1 MAFVQKILH
10 FVVYKSSTTLAIVL
24 LITFSLAF
32 GVQFFQLDASSDT
45 LLLEDDDDLKF
56 YRDTNKTFGGG
67 GGGDFLIVT
76 YSPNDDLF
84 LQETLT
90 KIEVLSDEL
99 EGLEEIDS
107 VLNFLDVPLLESPRQ
122 SFSEIASNPIS
133 LRKKN
138 VDLSLA
144 KKEFLSNPVYRGLL
158 VSEQLDTVALQIIVK
173 PTTQYNSK
181 IQERYRVMEDSSL
194 SEAEKELKL
203 DSLSQEIDVLKKENV
218 ASQKKLVADTREII
232 SKYKGDA
239 EIYLGG
245 GPMISTDTIQ
255 FILNDIVFFGFA
267 VGLLFIS
274 VLGFIFRQI
283 RWILLPL
290 ISAFISAIVVTGLIS
305 FAGLKV
311 TVVSANYIALLM
323 IIAISLTMHL
333 VVRYQELLSKN
344 SELSQK
350 EIVLMASTQMFIPC
364 LYTALTTIVAFLSLI
379 ISDIKPITDFGL
391 LMATSI
397 VIAFLVTFSFFPAV
411 ISKLPKKEKDFVEDQ
426 SSGITFS
433 IFQIFKYSRIKILF
447 FSLIILGLSILGIS
461 MLSVE
466 NKFIDYF
473 KSDTEIYKG
482 LSLIDE
488 KLGGTAPLDIVINA
502 PKTELIEDDFE
513 DFDDPFGSDDS
524 ASGYWFTSQNLEK
537 LEEIHDYLES
547 RIEIGKV
554 LSVSSGIK
562 LAEIANGRKLNDLE
576 LAFMRELLP
585 EDIKESLLNSYIS
598 DDDNQVRLQARVKES
613 LDGLNRK
620 NLIDEINYDLE
631 NKFGLDK
638 EQFRLTGISV
648 IYNNL
653 LQSLFSSLIG
663 SVGIV
668 FIAIFVM
675 FLFLFRS
682 ISLALI
688 GMIPNFLAAGFVMGS
703 IGFSGVPLD
712 IMTVTVAAISIG
724 IGVDNTIHY
733 LHRFK
738 REFDLSKDYEEC
750 LKNSHT
756 TIGRAMFYTSSTIV
770 IGFLILLSSNFNPSV
785 FFGIF
790 TSLAMIMA
798 ILGSLLL
805 LPTLLYYLK
814 PLK

>member
-90 KIEVLSDEL
+90 KIEELSDEL
-99 EGLEEIDS
+99 ESLEEIDS

-158 VSEQLDTVALQIIVK
+158 VSEQLDTVALQVIVK

-181 IQERYRVMEDSSL
+181 IQERYRIIEDSSL
-194 SEAEKELKL
+194 SETEKELKL

-290 ISAFISAIVVTGLIS
+290 VSAFISAIVVTGLIS

-350 EIVLMASTQMFIPC
+350 EIVLKASTQMFIPC

-411 ISKLPKKEKDFVEDQ
+411 ISKLPKKEKDYVEDQ
-426 SSGITFS
+426 SSGITLS

-447 FSLIILGLSILGIS
+447 LSLIILGLSILGIS

-488 KLGGTAPLDIVINA
+488 KLGGTAPLDLVINA
-502 PKTELIEDDFE
+502 PITEQIDDDFE
-513 DFDDPFGSDDS
+513 DFDDPFGMDDS
-524 ASGYWFTSQNLEK
+524 ASGYWFTSQNLDR

-547 RIEIGKV
+547 RTEIGKV

-562 LAEIANGRKLNDLE
+562 LAEIANGKKLNDLE

-631 NKFGLDK
+631 NKFGLDNQ
-638 EQFRLTGISV
+638 QFRLTGISV

-682 ISLALI
+682 VSLALI

>member
-133 LRKKN
+133 LRRKN

-158 VSEQLDTVALQIIVK
+158 VSEQLDTVALQVIVK

-411 ISKLPKKEKDFVEDQ
+411 ISKLPKKKKDYVEDQ
-426 SSGITFS
+426 SSGITLS
-433 IFQIFKYSRIKILF
+433 IFQIFKYSRIKIIF

-502 PKTELIEDDFE
+502 PETELIEDDFE

-524 ASGYWFTSQNLEK
+524 ANGYWFTSQNLEK

-547 RIEIGKV
+547 RTEIGKV

-562 LAEIANGRKLNDLE
+562 LAEIASGRKLNDLE

-631 NKFGLDK
+631 NKFGLNK

>member
-1 MAFVQKILH
+1 MTFVQKILH
-10 FVVYKSSTTLAIVL
+10 FVVYRSSITLGLVL
-24 LITFSLAF
+24 LITFGLAF
-32 GVQFFQLDASSDT
+32 GVQYFQLDASSDT

-67 GGGDFLIVT
+67 GDFLIVT
-76 YSPNDDLF
+76 YSPFDELF
-84 LQETLT
+84 TRETLT
-90 KIEVLSDEL
+90 KIEELSDEL
-99 EGLEEIDS
+99 EELEEIDS

-122 SFSEIASNPIS
+122 SISEIASNPIS

-144 KKEFLSNPVYRGLL
+144 KKEFSSNPVYRGLL
-158 VSEQLDTVALQIIVK
+158 VSEQLDTVALQAILK
-173 PTTQYNSK
+173 PATQYDSK
-181 IQERYRVMEDSSL
+181 IQERYRINEDSSL
-194 SEAEKELKL
+194 SEIEKQLQL
-203 DSLSQEIDVLKKENV
+203 DLLSQEIDVLQKENV
-218 ASQKKLVADTREII
+218 ATRKKLVADTREII
-232 SKYKGDA
+232 SKYKNDA

-267 VGLLFIS
+267 VGLLFIT

-290 ISAFISAIVVTGLIS
+290 ISAFISAIMVTGLIS

-344 SELSQK
+344 SELNQK
-350 EIVLMASTQMFIPC
+350 EIVLMASTQMFVPC

-379 ISDIKPITDFGL
+379 VSDIKPITDFGL

-426 SSGITFS
+426 SSGITLF
-433 IFQIFKYSRIKILF
+433 IFQIFKNSRIKIIF
-447 FSLIILGLSILGIS
+447 FSVIVFGLAVLGIS

-488 KLGGTAPLDIVINA
+488 KLGGTAPLDLVINA
-502 PKTELIEDDFE
+502 PKTELIDDDFE
-513 DFDDPFGSDDS
+513 DFDDPFGMDDS
-524 ASGYWFTSQNLEK
+524 ASGYWFTSQNLGR

-547 RIEIGKV
+547 RTEIGKV

-562 LAEIANGRKLNDLE
+562 LAEIANGKKLNDLE

-631 NKFGLDK
+631 NKFGLDNQ
-638 EQFRLTGISV
+638 QFRLTGISV

-682 ISLALI
+682 VSLALI

>member
-10 FVVYKSSTTLAIVL
+10 FVVYRSSITLGLVL
-24 LITFSLAF
+24 LTTFGLAF
-32 GVQFFQLDASSDT
+32 GVQYFQLDASSDT

-67 GGGDFLIVT
+67 GGDFLVVT
-76 YSPNDDLF
+76 YSPFDELF
-84 LQETLT
+84 TQETLT
-90 KIEVLSDEL
+90 KIEELSDEL

-122 SFSEIASNPIS
+122 SISEIASNPIS

-144 KKEFLSNPVYRGLL
+144 KKEFSSNPVYRGLL
-158 VSEQLDTVALQIIVK
+158 VSEQLDTVALQAILK
-173 PTTQYNSK
+173 PATQYDSK
-181 IQERYRVMEDSSL
+181 IQERYRINEDSSL
-194 SEAEKELKL
+194 SETERQLQL
-203 DSLSQEIDVLKKENV
+203 DLLSQEIDVLQKENV
-218 ASQKKLVADTREII
+218 AARKKLVADTRAII
-232 SKYKGDA
+232 SKYKNDA

-267 VGLLFIS
+267 VGLLFIT

-350 EIVLMASTQMFIPC
+350 EIVLMASTQMFVPC

-379 ISDIKPITDFGL
+379 VSDIKPITDFGL

-411 ISKLPKKEKDFVEDQ
+411 ISKLPKKEKDYVEDQ
-426 SSGITFS
+426 SSGITLF
-433 IFQIFKYSRIKILF
+433 IFQIFKNSRIKIIF
-447 FSLIILGLSILGIS
+447 FSLIVFGLSVLGIS

-488 KLGGTAPLDIVINA
+488 KLGGTAPLDLVINA
-502 PKTELIEDDFE
+502 PVTEQIDDDFE
-513 DFDDPFGSDDS
+513 DFDDPFGMDDS
-524 ASGYWFTSQNLEK
+524 ASGYWFTSQNLDR
-537 LEEIHDYLES
+537 LEQIHDYLES
-547 RIEIGKV
+547 RTEIGKV

-562 LAEIANGRKLNDLE
+562 LAEIANGKKLNDLE

-631 NKFGLDK
+631 NKFGLDNQ
-638 EQFRLTGISV
+638 QFRLTGISV

-682 ISLALI
+682 VSLALI
-688 GMIPNFLAAGFVMGS
+688 GMVPNFLAAGFGMGS

-738 REFDLSKDYEEC
+738 REFDISKDYEEC

>member
-10 FVVYKSSTTLAIVL
+10 FVVYRSSITLGLVL
-24 LITFSLAF
+24 LITFGLAF
-32 GVQFFQLDASSDT
+32 GVQYFQLDASSDT

-67 GGGDFLIVT
+67 GDFLVVT
-76 YSPNDDLF
+76 YSPFDELF
-84 LQETLT
+84 TQETLT
-90 KIEVLSDEL
+90 KIEELSDEL

-122 SFSEIASNPIS
+122 SISEIASNPIS

-144 KKEFLSNPVYRGLL
+144 KKEFSRNPVYRGLL
-158 VSEQLDTVALQIIVK
+158 VSEQLDTVALQAILK
-173 PTTQYNSK
+173 PATQYDSK
-181 IQERYRVMEDSSL
+181 LQERYRINEDSSL
-194 SEAEKELKL
+194 SETERQLQL
-203 DSLSQEIDVLKKENV
+203 DLLSQEIDVLQKENV
-218 ASQKKLVADTREII
+218 AARKKLVADTRAII
-232 SKYKGDA
+232 SKYKNDA

-267 VGLLFIS
+267 VGLLFIT

-305 FAGLKV
+305 FPGLKV

-350 EIVLMASTQMFIPC
+350 EIVLMASTQMFVPC

-379 ISDIKPITDFGL
+379 VSDIKPITDFGL

-411 ISKLPKKEKDFVEDQ
+411 ISKLPKKEKDYVEDQ
-426 SSGITFS
+426 SSGITLF
-433 IFQIFKYSRIKILF
+433 IFQIFKNSRIKIIF
-447 FSLIILGLSILGIS
+447 FSLIVFGLSVLGIS

-488 KLGGTAPLDIVINA
+488 KLGGTAPLDLVINA
-502 PKTELIEDDFE
+502 PVTEQIDDDFE
-513 DFDDPFGSDDS
+513 DFDDPFGMDDS
-524 ASGYWFTSQNLEK
+524 ASGYWFTSQNLDR

-547 RIEIGKV
+547 RTEIGKV

-562 LAEIANGRKLNDLE
+562 LAEIANGKKLNDLE

-631 NKFGLDK
+631 NKFGLDNQ
-638 EQFRLTGISV
+638 QFRLTGISV

-682 ISLALI
+682 VSLALI
-688 GMIPNFLAAGFVMGS
+688 GMVPNFLAAGFVMGS

-738 REFDLSKDYEEC
+738 REFDISKDYEEC

>member
-10 FVVYKSSTTLAIVL
+10 FVVYRSSITLGLVL
-24 LITFSLAF
+24 LITFGLAF
-32 GVQFFQLDASSDT
+32 GVQYFQLDASSDT

-67 GGGDFLIVT
+67 GDFLIVT
-76 YSPNDDLF
+76 YSPFDELF
-84 LQETLT
+84 TQETLT
-90 KIEVLSDEL
+90 KIEELSDEL
-99 EGLEEIDS
+99 EELEEIDS

-122 SFSEIASNPIS
+122 SISEIASNPIS

-144 KKEFLSNPVYRGLL
+144 KKEFSSNPVYRGLL
-158 VSEQLDTVALQIIVK
+158 VSEQLDTVALQAILK
-173 PTTQYNSK
+173 PATQYDSK
-181 IQERYRVMEDSSL
+181 IQERYRINEDSSL
-194 SEAEKELKL
+194 SETERQLQL
-203 DSLSQEIDVLKKENV
+203 DLLSQEIDVLQKENV
-218 ASQKKLVADTREII
+218 AARKKLVADTRAII
-232 SKYKGDA
+232 SKYKNDA

-267 VGLLFIS
+267 VGLLFIT

-350 EIVLMASTQMFIPC
+350 EIVLMASTQMFVPC

-379 ISDIKPITDFGL
+379 VSDIKPITDFGL

-426 SSGITFS
+426 SSGITLF
-433 IFQIFKYSRIKILF
+433 IFNIFKNSRIKIVF
-447 FSLIILGLSILGIS
+447 FSLIVFGLSVLGIS

-482 LSLIDE
+482 LSLIDQ
-488 KLGGTAPLDIVINA
+488 KLGGTAPLDLVINA
-502 PKTELIEDDFE
+502 PMTEQIEDDFE
-513 DFDDPFGSDDS
+513 DFDDPFGMDDS
-524 ASGYWFTSQNLEK
+524 TSGYWFTSQNLDR

-547 RIEIGKV
+547 RTEIGKV

-562 LAEIANGRKLNDLE
+562 LAEIANGKKLNDLE

-631 NKFGLDK
+631 NKFGLDNQ
-638 EQFRLTGISV
+638 QFRLTGISV

-682 ISLALI
+682 VSLALI

>member
-158 VSEQLDTVALQIIVK
+158 VSEQLDTVALQVIVK

-350 EIVLMASTQMFIPC
+350 EIVLKASTQMFIPC

-411 ISKLPKKEKDFVEDQ
+411 ISKLPKKKKDYVEDQ
-426 SSGITFS
+426 SSGITLS
-433 IFQIFKYSRIKILF
+433 IFQIFKYSRIKIIF

-524 ASGYWFTSQNLEK
+524 ANGYWFTSQNLEK

-547 RIEIGKV
+547 RTEIGKV

>member
-10 FVVYKSSTTLAIVL
+10 FVVYRSSITLGLVL
-24 LITFSLAF
+24 LITFGLAF
-32 GVQFFQLDASSDT
+32 GVQYFQLDASSDT

-67 GGGDFLIVT
+67 GGDFLVVT
-76 YSPNDDLF
+76 YSPFDELF
-84 LQETLT
+84 TQETLT
-90 KIEVLSDEL
+90 KIEELSDEL

-122 SFSEIASNPIS
+122 SISEIASNPIS

-144 KKEFLSNPVYRGLL
+144 KKEFSSNPVYRGLL
-158 VSEQLDTVALQIIVK
+158 VSEQLDTVALQAILK
-173 PTTQYNSK
+173 PATQYDFK
-181 IQERYRVMEDSSL
+181 IQERYRINEDSSL
-194 SEAEKELKL
+194 SETERQLQL
-203 DSLSQEIDVLKKENV
+203 DLLSQEIDVLQKENV
-218 ASQKKLVADTREII
+218 AARKKLVADTRAII
-232 SKYKGDA
+232 SKYKNDA

-267 VGLLFIS
+267 VGLLFIT

-350 EIVLMASTQMFIPC
+350 EIVLMASTQMFVPC

-379 ISDIKPITDFGL
+379 VSDIKPITDFGL

-411 ISKLPKKEKDFVEDQ
+411 ISKLPKKEKDYVEDQ
-426 SSGITFS
+426 SSGITLF
-433 IFQIFKYSRIKILF
+433 IFQIFKNSRIKIIF
-447 FSLIILGLSILGIS
+447 FSLIVFGLSVLGIS

-488 KLGGTAPLDIVINA
+488 KLGGTAPLDLVINA
-502 PKTELIEDDFE
+502 PVTEQIDDDFE
-513 DFDDPFGSDDS
+513 DFDDPFGMDDS
-524 ASGYWFTSQNLEK
+524 ASGYWFTSQNLDR
-537 LEEIHDYLES
+537 LEQIHDYLES
-547 RIEIGKV
+547 RTEIGKV

-562 LAEIANGRKLNDLE
+562 LAEIANGKKLNDLE

-631 NKFGLDK
+631 NKFGLDNQ
-638 EQFRLTGISV
+638 QFRLTGISV

-682 ISLALI
+682 VSLALI
-688 GMIPNFLAAGFVMGS
+688 GMVPNFLAAGFVMGS

-738 REFDLSKDYEEC
+738 REFDISKDYEEC

>member
-158 VSEQLDTVALQIIVK
+158 VSEQLDTVALQVIVK

-411 ISKLPKKEKDFVEDQ
+411 ISKLPKKKKDYVEDQ
-426 SSGITFS
+426 SSGITLS
-433 IFQIFKYSRIKILF
+433 IFQIFKYSRIKIIF

-502 PKTELIEDDFE
+502 PETELIEDDFE

-524 ASGYWFTSQNLEK
+524 ANGYWFTSQNLEK

-547 RIEIGKV
+547 RTEIGKV

>member
-10 FVVYKSSTTLAIVL
+10 FVVYRSSVTLGLVL
-24 LITFSLAF
+24 LITFGLAF
-32 GVQFFQLDASSDT
+32 GVQYFQLDASSDT

-67 GGGDFLIVT
+67 GDFLVVT
-76 YSPNDDLF
+76 YSPFDELF
-84 LQETLT
+84 TQETLT
-90 KIEVLSDEL
+90 KIEELSDEL

-122 SFSEIASNPIS
+122 SISEIASNPIS

-144 KKEFLSNPVYRGLL
+144 KKEFSSNPVYRGLL
-158 VSEQLDTVALQIIVK
+158 VSEQLDTVALQAILK
-173 PTTQYNSK
+173 PATQYDSK
-181 IQERYRVMEDSSL
+181 IQERYRINEDSSL
-194 SEAEKELKL
+194 SETERQLQL
-203 DSLSQEIDVLKKENV
+203 DLLSQEIDVLQKENV
-218 ASQKKLVADTREII
+218 AARKKLVADTRAII
-232 SKYKGDA
+232 SKYKNDA

-267 VGLLFIS
+267 VGLLFIT

-350 EIVLMASTQMFIPC
+350 EIVLMASTQMFVPC

-379 ISDIKPITDFGL
+379 VSDIKPITDFGL

-411 ISKLPKKEKDFVEDQ
+411 ISKLPKKEKDYVEDQ
-426 SSGITFS
+426 SSGITLF
-433 IFQIFKYSRIKILF
+433 IFQIFKNSRIKIIF
-447 FSLIILGLSILGIS
+447 FSLIVFGLSVLGIS

-488 KLGGTAPLDIVINA
+488 KLGGTAPLDLVINA
-502 PKTELIEDDFE
+502 PNTEQIEDDFE
-513 DFDDPFGSDDS
+513 DFDDPFGMDDS
-524 ASGYWFTSQNLEK
+524 ASGYWFTSQNLDR

-547 RIEIGKV
+547 RTEIGKV

-562 LAEIANGRKLNDLE
+562 LAEIANGKKLNDLE

-631 NKFGLDK
+631 NKFGLDDQ
-638 EQFRLTGISV
+638 QFRLTGISV

-682 ISLALI
+682 VSLALI

>member
-10 FVVYKSSTTLAIVL
+10 FVVYRSSITLGLVL
-24 LITFSLAF
+24 LITFGLAI
-32 GVQFFQLDASSDT
+32 GVQYFQLDASSDT

-67 GGGDFLIVT
+67 GDFLIVT
-76 YSPNDDLF
+76 YSPFDELF
-84 LQETLT
+84 TQETLT
-90 KIEVLSDEL
+90 KIEELSDEL

-122 SFSEIASNPIS
+122 SISEIASNPIS

-144 KKEFLSNPVYRGLL
+144 KKEFSSNPVYRGLL
-158 VSEQLDTVALQIIVK
+158 VSEQLDTVALQAILK
-173 PTTQYNSK
+173 PTTHYDSK
-181 IQERYRVMEDSSL
+181 IQARYRINEDSSL
-194 SEAEKELKL
+194 NEIEKQLQL
-203 DSLSQEIDVLKKENV
+203 DLLSQEIDVLQKENV
-218 ASQKKLVADTREII
+218 ATRKKLVADTRAII
-232 SKYKGDA
+232 SKYKDDA

-267 VGLLFIS
+267 VGLLFIT

-344 SELSQK
+344 SDLSQK
-350 EIVLMASTQMFIPC
+350 EIVLMASTQMFVPC

-379 ISDIKPITDFGL
+379 VSDIKPITDFGL

-426 SSGITFS
+426 SSGITLF
-433 IFQIFKYSRIKILF
+433 IFQIFRNSKIKIIFL
-447 FSLIILGLSILGIS
+447 SLIVFGLSVLGIS

-488 KLGGTAPLDIVINA
+488 KLGGTAPLDLVINA
-502 PKTELIEDDFE
+502 PVSEQIEDDFE
-513 DFDDPFGSDDS
+513 DFDDPFGMDDS
-524 ASGYWFTSQNLEK
+524 TSGYWFTSQNLNR

-547 RIEIGKV
+547 RTEIGKV

-562 LAEIANGRKLNDLE
+562 LAEIANGKKLNDLE

-598 DDDNQVRLQARVKES
+598 DDDNKVRLQARVKES

-631 NKFGLDK
+631 NKFGLDNQ
-638 EQFRLTGISV
+638 QFRLTGISV

-682 ISLALI
+682 VSLALI

>member
-1 MAFVQKILH
+1 MVFVQKILH
-10 FVVYKSSTTLAIVL
+10 FVVYRSSITLAFVL
-24 LITFSLAF
+24 LITFGLAF
-32 GVQFFQLDASSDT
+32 GVQYFQLDASSDT

-67 GGGDFLIVT
+67 GDFLIVT
-76 YSPNDDLF
+76 YSPFGELF
-84 LQETLT
+84 TQETLS
-90 KIEVLSDEL
+90 KIEELSDEL

-122 SFSEIASNPIS
+122 SISEIASNPIS

-144 KKEFLSNPVYRGLL
+144 KKEFSSNPVYRGLL
-158 VSEQLDTVALQIIVK
+158 VSEELDTVALQAILI
-173 PTTQYNSK
+173 PTTQYDSK
-181 IQERYRVMEDSSL
+181 IQERYRITEDSSL
-194 SEAEKELKL
+194 NEIEKQLQL
-203 DSLSQEIDVLKKENV
+203 DLLSQEIDVLQKENV
-218 ASQKKLVADTREII
+218 ATRKKLVADTRAII
-232 SKYKGDA
+232 SKYKEDA
-239 EIYLGG
+239 VIYLGG

-267 VGLLFIS
+267 VGLLFIT

-379 ISDIKPITDFGL
+379 VSDIKPITDFGL

-397 VIAFLVTFSFFPAV
+397 VIAFLVTFSFFPAI

-426 SSGITFS
+426 SSGITLF
-433 IFQIFKYSRIKILF
+433 IFQIFKNSRIKIIF
-447 FSLIILGLSILGIS
+447 FSLIVFGLSVLGIS

-488 KLGGTAPLDIVINA
+488 KLGGTAPLDLVINA
-502 PKTELIEDDFE
+502 PLTEQIDDDFE
-513 DFDDPFGSDDS
+513 DFDDPFGMDDS
-524 ASGYWFTSQNLEK
+524 TSGYWFTSQNLDR

-547 RIEIGKV
+547 RTEIGKV

-562 LAEIANGRKLNDLE
+562 LAEIANGKKLNDLE
-576 LAFMRELLP
+576 LAFMRQLLP
-585 EDIKESLLNSYIS
+585 EEIKESLLNSYIS

-631 NKFGLDK
+631 NKFDLDNQ
-638 EQFRLTGISV
+638 QFRLTGISV

-682 ISLALI
+682 VSLALI

>member
-10 FVVYKSSTTLAIVL
+10 FVVYRSSITLGLVL
-24 LITFSLAF
+24 LITFGLAF
-32 GVQFFQLDASSDT
+32 GVQYFQLDASSDT

-56 YRDTNKTFGGG
+56 YRDTNNTFG
-67 GGGDFLIVT
+67 GGGDFLVVT
-76 YSPNDDLF
+76 YSPFDELF
-84 LQETLT
+84 TQETLT
-90 KIEVLSDEL
+90 KIEELSDEL

-122 SFSEIASNPIS
+122 SISEIASNPIS

-144 KKEFLSNPVYRGLL
+144 KKEFSSNPVYRGLL
-158 VSEQLDTVALQIIVK
+158 VSEQLDTVALQAILK
-173 PTTQYNSK
+173 PATQYDSK
-181 IQERYRVMEDSSL
+181 IQERYRINEDSSL
-194 SEAEKELKL
+194 SETERQLQL
-203 DSLSQEIDVLKKENV
+203 DLLSQEIDVLQKENV
-218 ASQKKLVADTREII
+218 AARKKLVADTRAII
-232 SKYKGDA
+232 SKYKNDA

-267 VGLLFIS
+267 VGLLFIT

-290 ISAFISAIVVTGLIS
+290 ISALISAIVVTGLIS

-350 EIVLMASTQMFIPC
+350 EIVLMASTQMFVPC

-379 ISDIKPITDFGL
+379 VSDIKPITDFGL

-411 ISKLPKKEKDFVEDQ
+411 ISKLPKKEKDYVEDQ
-426 SSGITFS
+426 SSGITLF
-433 IFQIFKYSRIKILF
+433 IFQIFKNSRIKIIF
-447 FSLIILGLSILGIS
+447 FSLIVFGLSVLGIS

-488 KLGGTAPLDIVINA
+488 KLGGTAPLDLVINA
-502 PKTELIEDDFE
+502 PVTEQIDDDFE
-513 DFDDPFGSDDS
+513 DFDDPFGMDDS
-524 ASGYWFTSQNLEK
+524 ASGYWFTSQNLDR

-547 RIEIGKV
+547 RTEIGKV

-562 LAEIANGRKLNDLE
+562 LAEIANGKKLNDLE

-631 NKFGLDK
+631 NKFGLDNQ
-638 EQFRLTGISV
+638 QFRLTGISV

-682 ISLALI
+682 VSLALI
-688 GMIPNFLAAGFVMGS
+688 GMVPNFLAAGFVMGS

-738 REFDLSKDYEEC
+738 REFDISKDYEEC

>member
-10 FVVYKSSTTLAIVL
+10 FVVYRSSITLGLVL
-24 LITFSLAF
+24 LITFGLAF
-32 GVQFFQLDASSDT
+32 GVQYFQLDASSDT

-67 GGGDFLIVT
+67 GDFLIVT
-76 YSPNDDLF
+76 YSPFDELF
-84 LQETLT
+84 TQETLT
-90 KIEVLSDEL
+90 KIEELSDEL
-99 EGLEEIDS
+99 EELEEIDS

-122 SFSEIASNPIS
+122 SISEIASNPIS

-144 KKEFLSNPVYRGLL
+144 KKEFSSNPVYRGLL
-158 VSEQLDTVALQIIVK
+158 VSEQLDTVALQAILK
-173 PTTQYNSK
+173 PATQYDSK
-181 IQERYRVMEDSSL
+181 IQERYRINEDSSL
-194 SEAEKELKL
+194 SEIEKQLQL
-203 DSLSQEIDVLKKENV
+203 DLLSQEIDVLQKENV
-218 ASQKKLVADTREII
+218 ATRKKLVADTRAII
-232 SKYKGDA
+232 SKYKNDA

-267 VGLLFIS
+267 VGLLFIT

-350 EIVLMASTQMFIPC
+350 EIVLMASTQMFVPC

-379 ISDIKPITDFGL
+379 VSDIKPITDFGL

-426 SSGITFS
+426 SSGITLF
-433 IFQIFKYSRIKILF
+433 IFQIFKNSRIKIIF
-447 FSLIILGLSILGIS
+447 FSLIVFGLSVLGIS

-482 LSLIDE
+482 LSLIDQ
-488 KLGGTAPLDIVINA
+488 KLGGTAPLDLVINA
-502 PKTELIEDDFE
+502 PMTEQIEDDFE
-513 DFDDPFGSDDS
+513 DFDDPFGMDDS
-524 ASGYWFTSQNLEK
+524 TSGYWFTSQNLDR

-547 RIEIGKV
+547 RTEIGKV

-562 LAEIANGRKLNDLE
+562 LAEIANGKKLNDLE

-631 NKFGLDK
+631 NKFGLDDQ
-638 EQFRLTGISV
+638 QFRLTGISV

-682 ISLALI
+682 VSLALI

>member
-10 FVVYKSSTTLAIVL
+10 FVVYRSSITLGLVL
-24 LITFSLAF
+24 LITFGLAF
-32 GVQFFQLDASSDT
+32 GVQYFQLDASSDT

-67 GGGDFLIVT
+67 GDFLIVT
-76 YSPNDDLF
+76 YSPFDELF
-84 LQETLT
+84 TQETLT
-90 KIEVLSDEL
+90 KIEELSDEL

-122 SFSEIASNPIS
+122 SISEIASNPIS

-144 KKEFLSNPVYRGLL
+144 KKEFSSNPVYRGLL
-158 VSEQLDTVALQIIVK
+158 VSEQLDTVALQAILK
-173 PTTQYNSK
+173 PATQYDSK
-181 IQERYRVMEDSSL
+181 IQERYRINEDSSL
-194 SEAEKELKL
+194 SETERQLQL
-203 DSLSQEIDVLKKENV
+203 DLLSQEIDVLQKENV
-218 ASQKKLVADTREII
+218 ATRKKLVADTRAII
-232 SKYKGDA
+232 SKYKNDA

-267 VGLLFIS
+267 VGLLFIT

-350 EIVLMASTQMFIPC
+350 EIVLMASTQMFVPC

-379 ISDIKPITDFGL
+379 VSDIKPITDFGL

-411 ISKLPKKEKDFVEDQ
+411 ISKLPKKEKDYVEDQ
-426 SSGITFS
+426 SSGITLF
-433 IFQIFKYSRIKILF
+433 IFQIFKNSRIKIIF
-447 FSLIILGLSILGIS
+447 FSLIVFGLSVLGIS

-488 KLGGTAPLDIVINA
+488 KLGGTAPLDLVINA
-502 PKTELIEDDFE
+502 PVREQIDDVFE
-513 DFDDPFGSDDS
+513 DFDDPFGMDDS
-524 ASGYWFTSQNLEK
+524 ASGYWFTSQNLDR

-547 RIEIGKV
+547 RTEIGKV

-562 LAEIANGRKLNDLE
+562 LAEIANGKKLNDLE

-631 NKFGLDK
+631 NKFGLDNQ
-638 EQFRLTGISV
+638 QFRLTGISV

-682 ISLALI
+682 VSLALI
-688 GMIPNFLAAGFVMGS
+688 GMVPNFLAAGFVMGS

-738 REFDLSKDYEEC
+738 REFDISKDYEEC

>member
-1 MAFVQKILH
+1 MTFVQKILH
-10 FVVYKSSTTLAIVL
+10 FVVYRSSITLGLVL
-24 LITFSLAF
+24 LITFGLAF
-32 GVQFFQLDASSDT
+32 GVQYFQLDASSDT

-67 GGGDFLIVT
+67 GDFLIVT
-76 YSPNDDLF
+76 YSPFDELF
-84 LQETLT
+84 TRETLT
-90 KIEVLSDEL
+90 KIEELSDEL
-99 EGLEEIDS
+99 EELEEIDS

-122 SFSEIASNPIS
+122 SISEIASNPIS

-144 KKEFLSNPVYRGLL
+144 KKEFSSNPVYRGLL
-158 VSEQLDTVALQIIVK
+158 VSEQLDTVALQAILK
-173 PTTQYNSK
+173 PTTKYDSK
-181 IQERYRVMEDSSL
+181 IQERYRINEDSSL
-194 SEAEKELKL
+194 SEIEKQLQL
-203 DSLSQEIDVLKKENV
+203 DLLSQEIDVLQKENV
-218 ASQKKLVADTREII
+218 ATRKKLVADTREII
-232 SKYKGDA
+232 SKYKNDA

-267 VGLLFIS
+267 VGLLFIT

-290 ISAFISAIVVTGLIS
+290 ISAFISAIMVTGLIS

-344 SELSQK
+344 SELNQK
-350 EIVLMASTQMFIPC
+350 EIVLMASTQMFVPC

-379 ISDIKPITDFGL
+379 VSDIKPITDFGL

-426 SSGITFS
+426 SSGITLF
-433 IFQIFKYSRIKILF
+433 IFQIFKNSRIKIIF
-447 FSLIILGLSILGIS
+447 FSVIVFGLAVLGIS

-488 KLGGTAPLDIVINA
+488 KLGGTAPLDLVINA
-502 PKTELIEDDFE
+502 PKTELIDDDFE
-513 DFDDPFGSDDS
+513 DFDDPFGMDDS
-524 ASGYWFTSQNLEK
+524 ASGYWFTSQNLGR

-547 RIEIGKV
+547 RTEIGKV

-562 LAEIANGRKLNDLE
+562 LAEIANGKKLNDLE

-631 NKFGLDK
+631 NKFDLDNQ
-638 EQFRLTGISV
+638 QFRLTGISV

-682 ISLALI
+682 VSLALI

>member
-10 FVVYKSSTTLAIVL
+10 FVVYRSSITLGIVL
-24 LITFSLAF
+24 LITFGLAF
-32 GVQFFQLDASSDT
+32 GVQYFQLDASSDT

-67 GGGDFLIVT
+67 GDFLVVT
-76 YSPNDDLF
+76 YSPFDELF
-84 LQETLT
+84 TQETLT
-90 KIEVLSDEL
+90 KIEELSDEL
-99 EGLEEIDS
+99 EELEEIDS

-122 SFSEIASNPIS
+122 SISEIASNPIS

-144 KKEFLSNPVYRGLL
+144 KKEFSSNPVYRGLL
-158 VSEQLDTVALQIIVK
+158 VSEQLDTVALQAILK
-173 PTTQYNSK
+173 PATQYDSK
-181 IQERYRVMEDSSL
+181 IQERYRINEDSSL
-194 SEAEKELKL
+194 SETERQLQL
-203 DSLSQEIDVLKKENV
+203 DLLSQEIDVLQKENV
-218 ASQKKLVADTREII
+218 ATRKKLVADTRAII
-232 SKYKGDA
+232 SKYKNDA

-267 VGLLFIS
+267 VGLLFIT

-350 EIVLMASTQMFIPC
+350 EIVLMASTQMFVPC

-379 ISDIKPITDFGL
+379 VSDIKPITDFGL

-411 ISKLPKKEKDFVEDQ
+411 ISKLPKKEKDYVEDQ
-426 SSGITFS
+426 SSGITLF
-433 IFQIFKYSRIKILF
+433 IFQIFKNSRIKIIF
-447 FSLIILGLSILGIS
+447 FSLIVFGLSVLGIS

-488 KLGGTAPLDIVINA
+488 KLGGTAPLDLVINA
-502 PKTELIEDDFE
+502 PVTEQIDDDFE
-513 DFDDPFGSDDS
+513 DFDDPFGMDDS
-524 ASGYWFTSQNLEK
+524 SSGYWFTSQNLDR

-547 RIEIGKV
+547 RTEIGKV

-562 LAEIANGRKLNDLE
+562 LAEIANGKKLNDLE

-631 NKFGLDK
+631 NKFGLDNQ
-638 EQFRLTGISV
+638 QFRLTGISV

-682 ISLALI
+682 VSLALI
-688 GMIPNFLAAGFVMGS
+688 GMVPNFLAAGFVMGS

-738 REFDLSKDYEEC
+738 REFDISKDYEEC

>member
-90 KIEVLSDEL
+90 KIEELSDEL
-99 EGLEEIDS
+99 ESLEEIDS

-158 VSEQLDTVALQIIVK
+158 VSEQLDTVALQVIVK

-181 IQERYRVMEDSSL
+181 IQERYRVIEDSSL
-194 SEAEKELKL
+194 SETEKELKL
-203 DSLSQEIDVLKKENV
+203 NSLSQEIDVLKKENV

-290 ISAFISAIVVTGLIS
+290 VSAFISAIVVTGLIS

-350 EIVLMASTQMFIPC
+350 EIVLKASTQMFIPC

-411 ISKLPKKEKDFVEDQ
+411 ISKLPKKEKDYVEDQ
-426 SSGITFS
+426 SSGITLS

-502 PKTELIEDDFE
+502 PKTELVEDDFE

-668 FIAIFVM
+668 FIAIFIM

>member
-10 FVVYKSSTTLAIVL
+10 FVVYRSSITLGLVL
-24 LITFSLAF
+24 LITFGLAF
-32 GVQFFQLDASSDT
+32 GVQYFQLDASSDT

-67 GGGDFLIVT
+67 GGDFLVVT
-76 YSPNDDLF
+76 YSPFDELF
-84 LQETLT
+84 TQETLT
-90 KIEVLSDEL
+90 KIEELSDEL
-99 EGLEEIDS
+99 EGLDEIDS

-122 SFSEIASNPIS
+122 SISEIASNPIS

-144 KKEFLSNPVYRGLL
+144 KKEFSSNPVYRGLL
-158 VSEQLDTVALQIIVK
+158 VSEQLDTVALQAILK
-173 PTTQYNSK
+173 PATQYDSK
-181 IQERYRVMEDSSL
+181 IQERYRINEDSSL
-194 SEAEKELKL
+194 SETERQLQL
-203 DSLSQEIDVLKKENV
+203 DLLSQEIDVLQKENV
-218 ASQKKLVADTREII
+218 AARKKLVADTRAII
-232 SKYKGDA
+232 SKYKNDA

-267 VGLLFIS
+267 VGLLFIT

-305 FAGLKV
+305 FVGLKV

-350 EIVLMASTQMFIPC
+350 EIVLMASTQMFVPC

-379 ISDIKPITDFGL
+379 VSDIKPITDFGL

-411 ISKLPKKEKDFVEDQ
+411 ISKLPKKEKDYVEDQ
-426 SSGITFS
+426 SSGITLF
-433 IFQIFKYSRIKILF
+433 IFQIFKNSRIKIIF
-447 FSLIILGLSILGIS
+447 FSLIVFGLSVLGIS

-488 KLGGTAPLDIVINA
+488 KLGGTAPLDLVINA
-502 PKTELIEDDFE
+502 PVTEQIDDDFE
-513 DFDDPFGSDDS
+513 DFDDPFGMDDS
-524 ASGYWFTSQNLEK
+524 ASGYWFTSQNLDR

-547 RIEIGKV
+547 RTEIGKV

-562 LAEIANGRKLNDLE
+562 LAEIANGKKLNDLE

-631 NKFGLDK
+631 NKFGLDNQ
-638 EQFRLTGISV
+638 QFRLTGISV

-682 ISLALI
+682 VSLALI
-688 GMIPNFLAAGFVMGS
+688 GMVPNFLAAGFVMGS

-738 REFDLSKDYEEC
+738 REFDISKDYEEC

>member
-1 MAFVQKILH
+1 
-10 FVVYKSSTTLAIVL
+10 
-24 LITFSLAF
+24 
-32 GVQFFQLDASSDT
+32 
-45 LLLEDDDDLKF
+45 
-56 YRDTNKTFGGG
+56 
-67 GGGDFLIVT
+67 
-76 YSPNDDLF
+76 
-84 LQETLT
+84 
-90 KIEVLSDEL
+90 
-99 EGLEEIDS
+99 
-107 VLNFLDVPLLESPRQ
+107 
-122 SFSEIASNPIS
+122 
-133 LRKKN
+133 
-138 VDLSLA
+138 
-144 KKEFLSNPVYRGLL
+144 
-158 VSEQLDTVALQIIVK
+158 
-173 PTTQYNSK
+173 
-181 IQERYRVMEDSSL
+181 
-194 SEAEKELKL
+194 
-203 DSLSQEIDVLKKENV
+203 
-218 ASQKKLVADTREII
+218 
-232 SKYKGDA
+232 
-239 EIYLGG
+239 
-245 GPMISTDTIQ
+245 
-255 FILNDIVFFGFA
+255 
-267 VGLLFIS
+267 
-274 VLGFIFRQI
+274 
-283 RWILLPL
+283 
-290 ISAFISAIVVTGLIS
+290 
-305 FAGLKV
+305 
-311 TVVSANYIALLM
+311 
-323 IIAISLTMHL
+323 
-333 VVRYQELLSKN
+333 
-344 SELSQK
+344 
-350 EIVLMASTQMFIPC
+350 MASTQMFVPC

-379 ISDIKPITDFGL
+379 VSDIKPITDFGL

-426 SSGITFS
+426 SSGITLF
-433 IFQIFKYSRIKILF
+433 IFNIFKNSRIKIVF
-447 FSLIILGLSILGIS
+447 FSLIVFGLSVLGIS

-482 LSLIDE
+482 LSLIDQ
-488 KLGGTAPLDIVINA
+488 KLGGTAPLDLVINA
-502 PKTELIEDDFE
+502 PMTEQIEDDFE
-513 DFDDPFGSDDS
+513 DFDDPFGMDDS
-524 ASGYWFTSQNLEK
+524 TSGYWFTSQNLDR

-547 RIEIGKV
+547 RTEIGKV

-562 LAEIANGRKLNDLE
+562 LAEIANGKKLNDLE

-585 EDIKESLLNSYIS
+585 DDIKESLLNSYIS

-631 NKFGLDK
+631 NKFGLDDQ
-638 EQFRLTGISV
+638 QFRLTGISV

-682 ISLALI
+682 VSLALI

>member
-411 ISKLPKKEKDFVEDQ
+411 ISKLPKKKKDYVEDQ
-426 SSGITFS
+426 SSGITLS
-433 IFQIFKYSRIKILF
+433 IFQIFKYSRIKIIF

-524 ASGYWFTSQNLEK
+524 ANGYWFTSQNLEK

-547 RIEIGKV
+547 RTEIGKV

-562 LAEIANGRKLNDLE
+562 LAEIASGRKLNDLE

>member
-10 FVVYKSSTTLAIVL
+10 FVVYRSSVTLGLVL
-24 LITFSLAF
+24 LITFGLAF
-32 GVQFFQLDASSDT
+32 GVQYFQLDASSDT

-67 GGGDFLIVT
+67 GDFLVVT
-76 YSPNDDLF
+76 YSPFDELF
-84 LQETLT
+84 TQETLT
-90 KIEVLSDEL
+90 KIEELSDEL

-122 SFSEIASNPIS
+122 SISEIASNPIS

-144 KKEFLSNPVYRGLL
+144 KKEFSSNPVYRGLL
-158 VSEQLDTVALQIIVK
+158 VSEQLDTVALQAILK
-173 PTTQYNSK
+173 PATQYDSK
-181 IQERYRVMEDSSL
+181 IQERYRINEDSSL
-194 SEAEKELKL
+194 SETERQLQL
-203 DSLSQEIDVLKKENV
+203 DLLSQEIDVLQKENV
-218 ASQKKLVADTREII
+218 ATRKKLVADTRAII
-232 SKYKGDA
+232 SKYKNDA

-267 VGLLFIS
+267 VGLLFIT

-350 EIVLMASTQMFIPC
+350 EIVLMASTQMFVPC

-379 ISDIKPITDFGL
+379 VSDIKPITDFGL

-411 ISKLPKKEKDFVEDQ
+411 ISKLPKKEKDYVEDQ
-426 SSGITFS
+426 SSGITLF
-433 IFQIFKYSRIKILF
+433 IFQIFKNSRIKIIF
-447 FSLIILGLSILGIS
+447 FSLIVFGLSVLGIS

-488 KLGGTAPLDIVINA
+488 KLGGTAPLDLVINA
-502 PKTELIEDDFE
+502 PVREQIDDDFE
-513 DFDDPFGSDDS
+513 DFDDPFGMDDS
-524 ASGYWFTSQNLEK
+524 ASGYWFTSQNLDR

-547 RIEIGKV
+547 RTEIGKV

-562 LAEIANGRKLNDLE
+562 LAEIANGKKLNDLE

-631 NKFGLDK
+631 NKFGLDNQ
-638 EQFRLTGISV
+638 QFRLTGISV

-682 ISLALI
+682 VSLALI
-688 GMIPNFLAAGFVMGS
+688 GMVPNFLAAGFVMGS

-738 REFDLSKDYEEC
+738 REFDISKDYEEC

>member
-1 MAFVQKILH
+1 
-10 FVVYKSSTTLAIVL
+10 
-24 LITFSLAF
+24 
-32 GVQFFQLDASSDT
+32 
-45 LLLEDDDDLKF
+45 
-56 YRDTNKTFGGG
+56 
-67 GGGDFLIVT
+67 
-76 YSPNDDLF
+76 
-84 LQETLT
+84 
-90 KIEVLSDEL
+90 
-99 EGLEEIDS
+99 
-107 VLNFLDVPLLESPRQ
+107 
-122 SFSEIASNPIS
+122 
-133 LRKKN
+133 
-138 VDLSLA
+138 
-144 KKEFLSNPVYRGLL
+144 
-158 VSEQLDTVALQIIVK
+158 
-173 PTTQYNSK
+173 
-181 IQERYRVMEDSSL
+181 
-194 SEAEKELKL
+194 
-203 DSLSQEIDVLKKENV
+203 
-218 ASQKKLVADTREII
+218 
-232 SKYKGDA
+232 
-239 EIYLGG
+239 
-245 GPMISTDTIQ
+245 MISTDTIQ

-411 ISKLPKKEKDFVEDQ
+411 ISKLPKKKKDYVEDQ
-426 SSGITFS
+426 SSGITLS
-433 IFQIFKYSRIKILF
+433 IFQIFKYSRIKIIF

-502 PKTELIEDDFE
+502 PKAELIEDDFE

-524 ASGYWFTSQNLEK
+524 ANGYWFTSQNLEK

-547 RIEIGKV
+547 RTEIGKV

>member
-1 MAFVQKILH
+1 MVFVQKILH
-10 FVVYKSSTTLAIVL
+10 FVVYRSSITLAFVL
-24 LITFSLAF
+24 LITFGLAF
-32 GVQFFQLDASSDT
+32 GVQYFQLDASSDT

-67 GGGDFLIVT
+67 GDFLIVT
-76 YSPNDDLF
+76 YSPFGELF
-84 LQETLT
+84 TQETLS
-90 KIEVLSDEL
+90 KIEELSDEL

-122 SFSEIASNPIS
+122 SISEIASNPIS

-144 KKEFLSNPVYRGLL
+144 KKEFSSNPVYRGLL
-158 VSEQLDTVALQIIVK
+158 VSEELDTVALQAILI
-173 PTTQYNSK
+173 PTTQYDSK
-181 IQERYRVMEDSSL
+181 IQERYRITEDSSL
-194 SEAEKELKL
+194 NEIEKQLQL
-203 DSLSQEIDVLKKENV
+203 DLLSQEIDVLQKENV
-218 ASQKKLVADTREII
+218 ATRKKLVADTRAII
-232 SKYKGDA
+232 SKYKEDA
-239 EIYLGG
+239 VIYLGG

-267 VGLLFIS
+267 VGLLFIT

-305 FAGLKV
+305 FAGRKE

-323 IIAISLTMHL
+323 IIAISLTMHI

-379 ISDIKPITDFGL
+379 VSDIKPITDFGL

-397 VIAFLVTFSFFPAV
+397 VIAFLVTFSFFPAI

-426 SSGITFS
+426 SSGITLF
-433 IFQIFKYSRIKILF
+433 IFQIFKNSRIKIIF
-447 FSLIILGLSILGIS
+447 FSLIVFGLSVLGIS

-488 KLGGTAPLDIVINA
+488 KLGGTAPLDLVINA
-502 PKTELIEDDFE
+502 PLTEQIDDDFE
-513 DFDDPFGSDDS
+513 DFDDPFGMDDS
-524 ASGYWFTSQNLEK
+524 TSGYWFTSQNLDR

-547 RIEIGKV
+547 RTEIGKV

-562 LAEIANGRKLNDLE
+562 LAEIANGKKLNDLE
-576 LAFMRELLP
+576 LAFMRQLLP
-585 EDIKESLLNSYIS
+585 EEIKESLLNSYIS

-631 NKFGLDK
+631 NKFDLDNQ
-638 EQFRLTGISV
+638 QFRLTGISV

-682 ISLALI
+682 VSLALI

-805 LPTLLYYLK
+805 LPTLLYYIK

>member
-10 FVVYKSSTTLAIVL
+10 FVVYRSSITLGLVL
-24 LITFSLAF
+24 LITFGLAF
-32 GVQFFQLDASSDT
+32 GVQYFQLDASSDT

-67 GGGDFLIVT
+67 GDFLVVT
-76 YSPNDDLF
+76 YSPFDELF
-84 LQETLT
+84 TQETLT
-90 KIEVLSDEL
+90 KIEELSDEL

-122 SFSEIASNPIS
+122 SISEIASNPIS

-144 KKEFLSNPVYRGLL
+144 KKEFSSNPVYRGLL
-158 VSEQLDTVALQIIVK
+158 VSEQLDTVALQAILK
-173 PTTQYNSK
+173 PATQYDSK
-181 IQERYRVMEDSSL
+181 IQERYRINEDSSL
-194 SEAEKELKL
+194 SEIERQLQL
-203 DSLSQEIDVLKKENV
+203 DLLSQEIDVLQKENV
-218 ASQKKLVADTREII
+218 AARKKLVADTRAII
-232 SKYKGDA
+232 SKYKNDA

-267 VGLLFIS
+267 VGLLFIT

-305 FAGLKV
+305 FVGLKV

-350 EIVLMASTQMFIPC
+350 EIVLMASTQMFVPC

-379 ISDIKPITDFGL
+379 VSDIKPITDFGL

-411 ISKLPKKEKDFVEDQ
+411 ISKLPKKEKDYVEDQ
-426 SSGITFS
+426 SSGITLF
-433 IFQIFKYSRIKILF
+433 IFQIFKNSRIKIIF
-447 FSLIILGLSILGIS
+447 FSLIVFGLSVLGIS

-488 KLGGTAPLDIVINA
+488 KLGGTAPLDLVINA
-502 PKTELIEDDFE
+502 PVTEQIDDDFE
-513 DFDDPFGSDDS
+513 DFDDPFGMDDS
-524 ASGYWFTSQNLEK
+524 ASGYWFTSQNLDR
-537 LEEIHDYLES
+537 LEQIHDYLES
-547 RIEIGKV
+547 RTEIGKV

-562 LAEIANGRKLNDLE
+562 LAEIANGKKLNDLE

-631 NKFGLDK
+631 NKFGLDNQ
-638 EQFRLTGISV
+638 QFRLTGISV

-682 ISLALI
+682 VSLALI
-688 GMIPNFLAAGFVMGS
+688 GMVPNFLAAGFVMGS

-738 REFDLSKDYEEC
+738 REFDISKDYEEC

>member
-158 VSEQLDTVALQIIVK
+158 VSEQLDTVALQVIVK

-411 ISKLPKKEKDFVEDQ
+411 ISKLPKKKKDYVEDQ
-426 SSGITFS
+426 SSGITLS
-433 IFQIFKYSRIKILF
+433 IFQIFKYSRIKIIF

-524 ASGYWFTSQNLEK
+524 ANGYWFTSQNLEK

-547 RIEIGKV
+547 RTEIGKV

-562 LAEIANGRKLNDLE
+562 LAEIANGRKLNDFE

>member
-90 KIEVLSDEL
+90 KIEELSDEL
-99 EGLEEIDS
+99 ESLEEIDS

-158 VSEQLDTVALQIIVK
+158 VSEQLDTVALQVIVK

-181 IQERYRVMEDSSL
+181 IQERYRIIEDSSL
-194 SEAEKELKL
+194 SETEKELKL
-203 DSLSQEIDVLKKENV
+203 NSLSQEIDVLKKENV

-350 EIVLMASTQMFIPC
+350 EIVLKASTQMFIPC

-426 SSGITFS
+426 SSGITLS

-738 REFDLSKDYEEC
+738 REFDLTKDYEEC

>member
-1 MAFVQKILH
+1 
-10 FVVYKSSTTLAIVL
+10 
-24 LITFSLAF
+24 
-32 GVQFFQLDASSDT
+32 
-45 LLLEDDDDLKF
+45 
-56 YRDTNKTFGGG
+56 
-67 GGGDFLIVT
+67 
-76 YSPNDDLF
+76 
-84 LQETLT
+84 
-90 KIEVLSDEL
+90 
-99 EGLEEIDS
+99 
-107 VLNFLDVPLLESPRQ
+107 
-122 SFSEIASNPIS
+122 
-133 LRKKN
+133 
-138 VDLSLA
+138 
-144 KKEFLSNPVYRGLL
+144 
-158 VSEQLDTVALQIIVK
+158 
-173 PTTQYNSK
+173 
-181 IQERYRVMEDSSL
+181 
-194 SEAEKELKL
+194 
-203 DSLSQEIDVLKKENV
+203 
-218 ASQKKLVADTREII
+218 
-232 SKYKGDA
+232 
-239 EIYLGG
+239 
-245 GPMISTDTIQ
+245 MISTDTIQ

-411 ISKLPKKEKDFVEDQ
+411 ISKLPKKKKDYVEDQ
-426 SSGITFS
+426 SSGITLS
-433 IFQIFKYSRIKILF
+433 IFQIFKYSRIKIIF

-502 PKTELIEDDFE
+502 PETELIEDDFE

-524 ASGYWFTSQNLEK
+524 ANGYWFTSQNLEK

-547 RIEIGKV
+547 RTEIGKV

>member
-1 MAFVQKILH
+1 MVFVQKILH
-10 FVVYKSSTTLAIVL
+10 FVVYRSSITLGLVL
-24 LITFSLAF
+24 LITFGLAF
-32 GVQFFQLDASSDT
+32 GVQYFQLDASSDT

-67 GGGDFLIVT
+67 GDFLIVT
-76 YSPNDDLF
+76 YSPFDELF
-84 LQETLT
+84 TQETLT
-90 KIEVLSDEL
+90 KIEELSDEL
-99 EGLEEIDS
+99 EELEEIDS

-122 SFSEIASNPIS
+122 SISQIASNPIS

-144 KKEFLSNPVYRGLL
+144 KKEFSSNPVYRGLL
-158 VSEQLDTVALQIIVK
+158 VSEQLDTVALQAILK
-173 PTTQYNSK
+173 PATQYDSK
-181 IQERYRVMEDSSL
+181 IQERYRINEDSSL
-194 SEAEKELKL
+194 NEIEKQLQL
-203 DSLSQEIDVLKKENV
+203 DLLSQEIDVLQKENV
-218 ASQKKLVADTREII
+218 AKRKKLVADTRAII
-232 SKYKGDA
+232 SKYKNDA

-267 VGLLFIS
+267 VGLLFIT

-350 EIVLMASTQMFIPC
+350 EIVLMASTQMFVPC

-379 ISDIKPITDFGL
+379 VSDIKPITDFGL

-426 SSGITFS
+426 SSGITLF
-433 IFQIFKYSRIKILF
+433 IFQIFKNSRIKIIF
-447 FSLIILGLSILGIS
+447 FSLIVFGLSVLGIS

-488 KLGGTAPLDIVINA
+488 KLGGTAPLDLVINA
-502 PKTELIEDDFE
+502 PIKEQIDDDFE
-513 DFDDPFGSDDS
+513 DFDDPFGMDDS
-524 ASGYWFTSQNLEK
+524 VSGYWFTSQNLDR

-547 RIEIGKV
+547 RTEIGKV

-562 LAEIANGRKLNDLE
+562 LAELANGKKLNDLE

-631 NKFGLDK
+631 NKFGLDNQ
-638 EQFRLTGISV
+638 QFRLTGISV

-682 ISLALI
+682 VSLALI

>member
-158 VSEQLDTVALQIIVK
+158 VSEQLDTVALQVIVK

-411 ISKLPKKEKDFVEDQ
+411 ISKLPKKKKDYVEDQ
-426 SSGITFS
+426 SSGITLS
-433 IFQIFKYSRIKILF
+433 IFQIFKYSRIKIIF

-502 PKTELIEDDFE
+502 PETELIEDDFE

-524 ASGYWFTSQNLEK
+524 ANGYWFTSQNLEK

-547 RIEIGKV
+547 REEIGKV

-562 LAEIANGRKLNDLE
+562 LAEIASGRKLNDLE

>member
-1 MAFVQKILH
+1 MAFVLKILH
-10 FVVYKSSTTLAIVL
+10 FVVYRSSITLGLVL
-24 LITFSLAF
+24 LITFGLAF
-32 GVQFFQLDASSDT
+32 GVQYFQLDASSDT

-67 GGGDFLIVT
+67 GDFLVVT
-76 YSPNDDLF
+76 YSPFDELF
-84 LQETLT
+84 TQETLT
-90 KIEVLSDEL
+90 KIEELSDEL

-122 SFSEIASNPIS
+122 SISEIASNPIS

-144 KKEFLSNPVYRGLL
+144 KKEFSSNPVYRGLL
-158 VSEQLDTVALQIIVK
+158 VSEQLDTVALQAILK
-173 PTTQYNSK
+173 PATQYDSK
-181 IQERYRVMEDSSL
+181 IQERYRINEDSSL
-194 SEAEKELKL
+194 SETERKL
-203 DSLSQEIDVLKKENV
+203 QLDLLSQEIDVLQKENV
-218 ASQKKLVADTREII
+218 AARKKLVADARAII
-232 SKYKGDA
+232 SKYKNDA

-267 VGLLFIS
+267 VGLLFIT

-350 EIVLMASTQMFIPC
+350 EIVLMASTQMFVPC

-379 ISDIKPITDFGL
+379 VSDIKPITDFGL

-411 ISKLPKKEKDFVEDQ
+411 ISKLPKKEKDYVEDQ
-426 SSGITFS
+426 SSGITLF
-433 IFQIFKYSRIKILF
+433 IFQIFKNSRIKIIF
-447 FSLIILGLSILGIS
+447 FSLIVFGLSVLGIS

-488 KLGGTAPLDIVINA
+488 KLGGTAPLDLVINA
-502 PKTELIEDDFE
+502 PVTEQIDDDFE
-513 DFDDPFGSDDS
+513 DFDDPFGMDDS
-524 ASGYWFTSQNLEK
+524 ASGYWFTSQNLDR

-547 RIEIGKV
+547 RTEIGKV

-562 LAEIANGRKLNDLE
+562 LAEIANGKKLNDLE

-631 NKFGLDK
+631 NKFGLDNQ
-638 EQFRLTGISV
+638 QFRLTGISV

-682 ISLALI
+682 VSLALI
-688 GMIPNFLAAGFVMGS
+688 GMVPNFLAAGFVMGS

-738 REFDLSKDYEEC
+738 REFDISKDYEEC

>member
-10 FVVYKSSTTLAIVL
+10 FVVYRSSVTLGLVL
-24 LITFSLAF
+24 LITFGLAF
-32 GVQFFQLDASSDT
+32 GVQYFQLDASSDT

-67 GGGDFLIVT
+67 GDFLVVT
-76 YSPNDDLF
+76 YSPFDELF
-84 LQETLT
+84 TQETLT
-90 KIEVLSDEL
+90 KIEKLSDEL

-122 SFSEIASNPIS
+122 SISEIASNPIS

-144 KKEFLSNPVYRGLL
+144 KKEFSSNPVYKGLL
-158 VSEQLDTVALQIIVK
+158 VSEQLDTVALQAILK
-173 PTTQYNSK
+173 PATQYDSK
-181 IQERYRVMEDSSL
+181 IQERYRINEDSSL
-194 SEAEKELKL
+194 SETERQLQL
-203 DSLSQEIDVLKKENV
+203 DLLSQEIDVLQKENV
-218 ASQKKLVADTREII
+218 AARKKLVADTRAII
-232 SKYKGDA
+232 SKYKNDA

-267 VGLLFIS
+267 VGLLFIT

-350 EIVLMASTQMFIPC
+350 EIVLMASTQMFVPC

-379 ISDIKPITDFGL
+379 VSDIKPITDFGL

-411 ISKLPKKEKDFVEDQ
+411 ISKLPKKEKDYVEDQ
-426 SSGITFS
+426 SSGITLF
-433 IFQIFKYSRIKILF
+433 IFQIFKNSRIKIIF
-447 FSLIILGLSILGIS
+447 FSLIVFGLSVLGIS

-488 KLGGTAPLDIVINA
+488 KLGGTAPLDLVINA
-502 PKTELIEDDFE
+502 PVTEQIDDDFE
-513 DFDDPFGSDDS
+513 DFDDPFGMDDS
-524 ASGYWFTSQNLEK
+524 ASGYWFTSQNLDR
-537 LEEIHDYLES
+537 LEQIHDYLES
-547 RIEIGKV
+547 RTEIGKV

-562 LAEIANGRKLNDLE
+562 LAEIANGKKLNDLE

-631 NKFGLDK
+631 NKFGLDNQ
-638 EQFRLTGISV
+638 QFRLTGISV

-682 ISLALI
+682 VSLALI
-688 GMIPNFLAAGFVMGS
+688 GMVPNFLAAGFVMGS

-738 REFDLSKDYEEC
+738 REFDISKDYEEC

>member
-10 FVVYKSSTTLAIVL
+10 FVVYRSSITLGLVL
-24 LITFSLAF
+24 LITFGLAF
-32 GVQFFQLDASSDT
+32 GVQYFQLDASSDT

-67 GGGDFLIVT
+67 GDFLVVT
-76 YSPNDDLF
+76 YSPFDELF
-84 LQETLT
+84 TQETLT
-90 KIEVLSDEL
+90 KIEELSDEL

-122 SFSEIASNPIS
+122 SISEIASNPIS

-144 KKEFLSNPVYRGLL
+144 KKEFSSNPVYRGLL
-158 VSEQLDTVALQIIVK
+158 VSEQLDTVALQAILK
-173 PTTQYNSK
+173 PATQYDSK
-181 IQERYRVMEDSSL
+181 IQERYRINEDSSL
-194 SEAEKELKL
+194 SEIEKQLQL
-203 DSLSQEIDVLKKENV
+203 DLLSQEIDVLQKENV
-218 ASQKKLVADTREII
+218 ATRKKLVADTRAII
-232 SKYKGDA
+232 SKYKNDA

-267 VGLLFIS
+267 VGLLFIT

-350 EIVLMASTQMFIPC
+350 EIVLMASTQMFVPC

-379 ISDIKPITDFGL
+379 VSDIKPITDFGL

-411 ISKLPKKEKDFVEDQ
+411 ISKLPKKEKDYVEDQ
-426 SSGITFS
+426 SSGITLF
-433 IFQIFKYSRIKILF
+433 IFQIFKNSRIKIIF
-447 FSLIILGLSILGIS
+447 FSLIVFGLSVLGIS

-488 KLGGTAPLDIVINA
+488 KLGGTAPLDLVINA
-502 PKTELIEDDFE
+502 PNTEQIEDDFE
-513 DFDDPFGSDDS
+513 DFDDPFGMDDS
-524 ASGYWFTSQNLEK
+524 ASGYWFTSQNLDR

-547 RIEIGKV
+547 RTEIGKV

-562 LAEIANGRKLNDLE
+562 LAEIANGKKLNDLE

-631 NKFGLDK
+631 NKFGLDNQ
-638 EQFRLTGISV
+638 QFRLTGISV

-682 ISLALI
+682 VSLALI
-688 GMIPNFLAAGFVMGS
+688 GMVPNFLAAGFVMGS

-738 REFDLSKDYEEC
+738 REFDISKDYEEC

>member
-1 MAFVQKILH
+1 MVFVQKILH
-10 FVVYKSSTTLAIVL
+10 FVVYRSSITLAFVL
-24 LITFSLAF
+24 LITFGLAF
-32 GVQFFQLDASSDT
+32 GVQYFQLDASSDT

-67 GGGDFLIVT
+67 GDFLIVT
-76 YSPNDDLF
+76 YSPFGELF
-84 LQETLT
+84 TQETLS
-90 KIEVLSDEL
+90 KIEELSDEL

-122 SFSEIASNPIS
+122 SISEIASNPIS

-144 KKEFLSNPVYRGLL
+144 KKEFSSNPVYRGLL
-158 VSEQLDTVALQIIVK
+158 VSEELDTVALQAILI
-173 PTTQYNSK
+173 PTTQYDSK
-181 IQERYRVMEDSSL
+181 IQERYRITEDSSL
-194 SEAEKELKL
+194 NEIEKQLQL
-203 DSLSQEIDVLKKENV
+203 DLLSQEIDVLQKENV
-218 ASQKKLVADTREII
+218 ATRKKLVADTRAII
-232 SKYKGDA
+232 SKYKEDA
-239 EIYLGG
+239 VIYLGG

-267 VGLLFIS
+267 VGLLFIT

-379 ISDIKPITDFGL
+379 VSDIKPITDFGL

-397 VIAFLVTFSFFPAV
+397 VIAFLVTFSFFPAI

-426 SSGITFS
+426 SSGITLF
-433 IFQIFKYSRIKILF
+433 IFQIFKNSRIKIIF
-447 FSLIILGLSILGIS
+447 FSLIVFGLSVLGIS

-488 KLGGTAPLDIVINA
+488 KLGGTAPLDLVINA
-502 PKTELIEDDFE
+502 PLTEQIDDDFE
-513 DFDDPFGSDDS
+513 DFDDPFGMDDS
-524 ASGYWFTSQNLEK
+524 TSGYWFTSQNLDR

-547 RIEIGKV
+547 RTEIGKV

-562 LAEIANGRKLNDLE
+562 LAEIANGKKLNDLE
-576 LAFMRELLP
+576 LAFMRQLLP
-585 EDIKESLLNSYIS
+585 EEIKESLLNSYIS

-631 NKFGLDK
+631 NKFDLDNQ
-638 EQFRLTGISV
+638 QFRLTGISV

-682 ISLALI
+682 VSLALI

-805 LPTLLYYLK
+805 LPTLLYYIK

>member
-1 MAFVQKILH
+1 
-10 FVVYKSSTTLAIVL
+10 
-24 LITFSLAF
+24 
-32 GVQFFQLDASSDT
+32 
-45 LLLEDDDDLKF
+45 
-56 YRDTNKTFGGG
+56 
-67 GGGDFLIVT
+67 
-76 YSPNDDLF
+76 
-84 LQETLT
+84 
-90 KIEVLSDEL
+90 
-99 EGLEEIDS
+99 
-107 VLNFLDVPLLESPRQ
+107 
-122 SFSEIASNPIS
+122 
-133 LRKKN
+133 
-138 VDLSLA
+138 
-144 KKEFLSNPVYRGLL
+144 
-158 VSEQLDTVALQIIVK
+158 
-173 PTTQYNSK
+173 
-181 IQERYRVMEDSSL
+181 
-194 SEAEKELKL
+194 
-203 DSLSQEIDVLKKENV
+203 
-218 ASQKKLVADTREII
+218 
-232 SKYKGDA
+232 
-239 EIYLGG
+239 
-245 GPMISTDTIQ
+245 
-255 FILNDIVFFGFA
+255 
-267 VGLLFIS
+267 
-274 VLGFIFRQI
+274 
-283 RWILLPL
+283 
-290 ISAFISAIVVTGLIS
+290 
-305 FAGLKV
+305 
-311 TVVSANYIALLM
+311 
-323 IIAISLTMHL
+323 
-333 VVRYQELLSKN
+333 
-344 SELSQK
+344 
-350 EIVLMASTQMFIPC
+350 MASTQMFVPC

-379 ISDIKPITDFGL
+379 VSDIKPITDFGL

-411 ISKLPKKEKDFVEDQ
+411 ISKLPKKEKDYVEDQ
-426 SSGITFS
+426 SSGITLF
-433 IFQIFKYSRIKILF
+433 IFQIFKNSRIKIIF
-447 FSLIILGLSILGIS
+447 FSLIVFGLSVLGIS

-482 LSLIDE
+482 LSLIDQ
-488 KLGGTAPLDIVINA
+488 KLGGTAPLDLVINA
-502 PKTELIEDDFE
+502 PITEQIEDDFE
-513 DFDDPFGSDDS
+513 DFDDPFGMDDS
-524 ASGYWFTSQNLEK
+524 ASGYWFTSQNLDR

-547 RIEIGKV
+547 RTEIGKV

-562 LAEIANGRKLNDLE
+562 LAEIANGKKLNDLE

-631 NKFGLDK
+631 NKFGLDNQ
-638 EQFRLTGISV
+638 QFRLTGISV

-682 ISLALI
+682 VSLALI
-688 GMIPNFLAAGFVMGS
+688 GMVPNYQAAGFL
-703 IGFSGVPLD
+703 IRTIAYNALPLD
-712 IMTVTVAAISIG
+712 NMTVTVAAISIG

>member
-10 FVVYKSSTTLAIVL
+10 FVVYRSSITLGLVL
-24 LITFSLAF
+24 LITFGLAF
-32 GVQFFQLDASSDT
+32 GVQYFQLDASSDT

-67 GGGDFLIVT
+67 GDFLVVT
-76 YSPNDDLF
+76 YSPFDELF
-84 LQETLT
+84 TQETLT
-90 KIEVLSDEL
+90 KIEELSDEL

-122 SFSEIASNPIS
+122 SISEIASNPIS

-144 KKEFLSNPVYRGLL
+144 KKEFSSNPVYRGLL
-158 VSEQLDTVALQIIVK
+158 VSEQLDTVALQAILK
-173 PTTQYNSK
+173 PATQYDSK
-181 IQERYRVMEDSSL
+181 IQERYRINEDSSL
-194 SEAEKELKL
+194 SEIEKQLQL
-203 DSLSQEIDVLKKENV
+203 DLLSQEIDVLQKENV
-218 ASQKKLVADTREII
+218 ATRKKLVADTRAII
-232 SKYKGDA
+232 SKYKNDA

-267 VGLLFIS
+267 VGLLFIT
-274 VLGFIFRQI
+274 VLGFIFRQT

-350 EIVLMASTQMFIPC
+350 EIVLMASTQMFVPC

-379 ISDIKPITDFGL
+379 VSDIKPITDFGL

-426 SSGITFS
+426 SSGITLF
-433 IFQIFKYSRIKILF
+433 IFNIFKNSRIKIVF
-447 FSLIILGLSILGIS
+447 FSLIVFGLSVLGIS

-482 LSLIDE
+482 LSLIDQ
-488 KLGGTAPLDIVINA
+488 KLGGTAPLDLVINA
-502 PKTELIEDDFE
+502 PMTEQIEDDFE
-513 DFDDPFGSDDS
+513 DFDDPFGMDDS
-524 ASGYWFTSQNLEK
+524 TSGYWFTSQNLDR

-547 RIEIGKV
+547 RTEIGKV

-562 LAEIANGRKLNDLE
+562 LAEIANGKKLNDLE

-631 NKFGLDK
+631 NKFGLDDQ
-638 EQFRLTGISV
+638 QFRLTGISV

-682 ISLALI
+682 VSLALI